1 MGFKINSKTK
11 IIKYPYTR
19 REMMQEYQS
28 DLWNRAEAV
37 ASNLLDLQKKVVN
50 MLSEAKRLLPGNH
63 EELKGAEV
71 QTNFVNYIRLRSLY
85 AFAEKIWKVI
95 EEQCS
100 KLAKAEND
108 NARELIDDCKCAL
121 DNTLSVS
128 ETIPFEKLVDQKTFG
143 LDELNELLLKYK
155 NNPHDFIVLRLPHS
169 TWSFLDI
176 MSTITNSS
184 LMFEGLLNA
193 ALSDDFSSAPSI
205 GQLLADDD
213 PIRFY

>member
-1 MGFKINSKTK
+1 MGLKINSKTK

-63 EELKGAEV
+63 EELKGAEA

-95 EEQCS
+95 EEQ
-100 KLAKAEND
+100 
-108 NARELIDDCKCAL
+108 
-121 DNTLSVS
+121 
-128 ETIPFEKLVDQKTFG
+128 
-143 LDELNELLLKYK
+143 
-155 NNPHDFIVLRLPHS
+155 
-169 TWSFLDI
+169 
-176 MSTITNSS
+176 
-184 LMFEGLLNA
+184 
-193 ALSDDFSSAPSI
+193 
-205 GQLLADDD
+205 
-213 PIRFY
+213 